1 MLNFIDISSY
11 QADLNLVAVSNSI
24 QGVIIKATQD
34 TNYVNPYC
42 DKHYE
47 QAKSADLLRGFYHF
61 AGSDKPEAEAEYFW
75 NNCRNYFRDGIP
87 VLDWEGVYKNG
98 KLVFNQSVDWVNRFV
113 RHLKDISGV
122 WCWIYAN
129 PWRFNQGGVEP
140 NCARWIASYPQVL
153 HPTFTQAANWD
164 CPSADGNVVA
174 WQFCSDGRLS
184 GYGGDLDCSVYYGDE
199 GSWLKY
205 AGNNSLVGGDSGSAD
220 GDAGDSAAEAVT
232 LTGSG
237 YKVTIE
243 KS

>member
-47 QAKSADLLRGFYHF
+47 QAKSANLLRGFYHF

-87 VLDWEGVYKNG
+87 VLDWEDK
-98 KLVFNQSVDWVNRFV
+98 QSVDWVNRFV
-113 RHLKDISGV
+113 RRLKDISGI

-129 PWRFNQGGVEP
+129 PWRLNQGGVEQ
-140 NCARWIASYPQVL
+140 NCARWVAAYPAVPQ
-153 HPTFTQAANWD
+153 PTFTQAAEWD

-199 GSWLKY
+199 VSWLKY
-205 AGNNSLVGGDSGSAD
+205 AGNNSLVGGNSGSAG
-220 GDAGDSAAEAVT
+220 GDVGDSAAEAVT
-232 LTGSG
+232 LVGGG
-237 YKVTIE
+237 YKITIE